1 MKPLHFLGS
10 SLRDLKK
17 FPVEV
22 QQEVG
27 LQLNK
32 VQLGKEPADW
42 KPISIIGAG
51 VIELRIHVGGEY
63 RVMYVAKFT
72 EAVYVLHTFAKKSQ
86 KTSKLELELTKQRY
100 KQLLKERRS

>member
-17 FPVEV
+17 FPVAV

-51 VIELRIHVGGEY
+51 VIELRIHVGSEY